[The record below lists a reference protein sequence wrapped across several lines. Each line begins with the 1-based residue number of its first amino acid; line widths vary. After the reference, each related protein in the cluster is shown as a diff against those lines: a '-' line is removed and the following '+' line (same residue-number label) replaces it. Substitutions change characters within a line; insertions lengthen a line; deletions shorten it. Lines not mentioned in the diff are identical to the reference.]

1 LDKSLE
7 TKILFEISQ
16 IDKLPDTHKPLLDLC
31 KIKIP
36 DKYRDDIK
44 KASIL
49 LKNEG
54 CKAVYLFGSMVTG
67 KTHQNSDIDIGI
79 TGLPAKK
86 YFRVCADL
94 DKVTTNK
101 IDIVDFD
108 LYSDFYKLLSSLGE
122 VAEIG

>member
-1 LDKSLE
+1 MD
-7 TKILFEISQ
+7 FN
-16 IDKLPDTHKPLLDLC
+16 
-31 KIKIP
+31 KIP
-36 DKYRDDIK
+36 EKYREDIE

-49 LKNEG
+49 LKKEG
-54 CKAVYLFGSMVTG
+54 CKGIYLFGSMVTG
-67 KTHQNSDIDIGI
+67 KIHQYSDIDIGI

-94 DKVTTNK
+94 DKATSNK

-108 LYSDFYKLLSSLGE
+108 LYSDFYNLLSSLGE